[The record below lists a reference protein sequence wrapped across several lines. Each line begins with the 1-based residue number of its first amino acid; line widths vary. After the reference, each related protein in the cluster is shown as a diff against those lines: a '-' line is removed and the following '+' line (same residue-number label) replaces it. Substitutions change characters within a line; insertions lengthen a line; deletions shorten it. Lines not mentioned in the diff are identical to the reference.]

1 MAQDPAMSSAR
12 KADGTPDQS
21 LERRMRVLFDVL
33 RNPDSPRPTDPPS
46 VLAFLQELHDR
57 LSGR

>member
-1 MAQDPAMSSAR
+1 MSSSR
-12 KADGTPDQS
+12 KADGTPDQN

-33 RNPDSPRPTDPPS
+33 RNPASARPTDPPS